1 MIAAIVALFFIV
13 PFSMLMLAPFIL
25 SGEKS
30 QEEEHKNEIGILQ
43 YRIDERDN
51 KLKCNHEM
59 VRHLRIMLAEADERA
74 QMLGEELKKYTAEAK
89 GDCKACMVRRGIVSS
104 ERELEIEVGR

>member
-1 MIAAIVALFFIV
+1 MILEILVS
-13 PFSMLMLAPFIL
+13 SMLAVIFGALLLLAFAPFIL
-25 SGEKS
+25 SGKLS
-30 QEEEHKNEIGILQ
+30 REEEHRAE
-43 YRIDERDN
+43 
-51 KLKCNHEM
+51 
-59 VRHLRIMLAEADERA
+59 LREADERA